1 LTSSPPA
8 LGGGSREAGDL
19 RVAGPP
25 FDPVLTPV
33 NFEGHPMPAI
43 LAIVGFIACVA
54 ALGVGIVGAML
65 GSIVAVVSPPTDR
78 ILGYHPVVAGVTSA
92 LIGLLVFTTAAVLLA
107 RAVV

>member
-1 LTSSPPA
+1 MTSSPPA

-33 NFEGHPMPAI
+33 NFEGHPMPATI
-43 LAIVGFIACVA
+43 IGFIACVA

-65 GSIVAVVSPPTDR
+65 GSIVAVVSQPTDR
-78 ILGYHPVVAGVTSA
+78 ILGDHPVVDGVTSA
-92 LIGLLVFTTAAVLLA
+92 LIGLLVFTTAAILLA

>member
-1 LTSSPPA
+1 
-8 LGGGSREAGDL
+8 
-19 RVAGPP
+19 
-25 FDPVLTPV
+25 
-33 NFEGHPMPAI
+33 MPATI
-43 LAIVGFIACVA
+43 LAIAGFIACVA

-92 LIGLLVFTTAAVLLA
+92 LIGLLVFMTAAILLA